1 MVYNHKL
8 FILKTRT
15 MNFQIYELSENQLI
29 IPMAINNIQAGFP
42 SPAEGY
48 EEERIDLA
56 DLLVTN
62 KASTYCVRVKG
73 NSMIDANIFAEDVL
87 VVDKSLEPTHGKI
100 VIAVVDG
107 DFTVKKLHLKGGQVK
122 LIPANPEYPE
132 IILNS
137 EQELNIWGVVS
148 YIIHKAK

>member
-1 MVYNHKL
+1 MS
-8 FILKTRT
+8 
-15 MNFQIYELSENQLI
+15 FQIYELSDNQLV
-29 IPMAINNIQAGFP
+29 IPMAASKVQAGFP

-56 DLLVTN
+56 DILITN

-73 NSMIDANIFAEDVL
+73 NSMIDANICPDDVL
-87 VVDKSLEPTHGKI
+87 VVDRSLETTHGKI

-107 DFTVKKLHLKGGQVK
+107 EFTVKTLYSKDGIVK
-122 LIPANPEYPE
+122 LIPANSEYPE
-132 IILNS
+132 IILTS

-148 YIIHKAK
+148 YIIHKAQ

>member
-1 MVYNHKL
+1 MS
-8 FILKTRT
+8 
-15 MNFQIYELSENQLI
+15 FQIYELSDNQLV
-29 IPMAINNIQAGFP
+29 IPMAASKVQAGFP

-56 DLLVTN
+56 DILITN

-73 NSMIDANIFAEDVL
+73 NSMIDANIFPDDVL
-87 VVDKSLEPTHGKI
+87 VVDKSLEATHGKI

-107 DFTVKKLHLKGGQVK
+107 EFTVKTLYSKDGIVK
-122 LIPANPEYPE
+122 LIPANSEYPE
-132 IILNS
+132 IILTS

-148 YIIHKAK
+148 YIIHKAQ

>member
-1 MVYNHKL
+1 MS
-8 FILKTRT
+8 
-15 MNFQIYELSENQLI
+15 FQIYELSDNQLV
-29 IPMAINNIQAGFP
+29 IPMAASKVQAGFP

-56 DLLVTN
+56 DILITN

-73 NSMIDANIFAEDVL
+73 NSMIDANIFPDDVL
-87 VVDKSLEPTHGKI
+87 VVDKSLEATHGKI

-107 DFTVKKLHLKGGQVK
+107 EFTVKTLYRKDGMVK
-122 LIPANPEYPE
+122 LIPANSEYPE
-132 IILNS
+132 IILTS

-148 YIIHKAK
+148 YIIHKAQ

>member
-1 MVYNHKL
+1 LTLNSSIATK
-8 FILKTRT
+8 
-15 MNFQIYELSENQLI
+15 
-29 IPMAINNIQAGFP
+29 
-42 SPAEGY
+42 
-48 EEERIDLA
+48 
-56 DLLVTN
+56 
-62 KASTYCVRVKG
+62 KASSYCVRIKG
-73 NSMIDANIFAEDVL
+73 NSIIDANIFAENVL

-122 LIPANPEYPE
+122 LIPANHEYPE

>member
-1 MVYNHKL
+1 MS
-8 FILKTRT
+8 
-15 MNFQIYELSENQLI
+15 FQIYELSDNQLV
-29 IPMAINNIQAGFP
+29 IPMAASKVQAGFP

-56 DLLVTN
+56 DILITN

-73 NSMIDANIFAEDVL
+73 NSMIDANIFPDDVL
-87 VVDKSLEPTHGKI
+87 VVDKSLEATHGKI

-107 DFTVKKLHLKGGQVK
+107 EFTVKTLYRKDGMVK
-122 LIPANPEYPE
+122 LIPANSEYPE
-132 IILNS
+132 IILTS

-148 YIIHKAK
+148 YIIHKTQ

>member
-1 MVYNHKL
+1 MS
-8 FILKTRT
+8 
-15 MNFQIYELSENQLI
+15 FQIYELSDNQLI
-29 IPMAINNIQAGFP
+29 IPMAASKVQAGFP
-42 SPAEGY
+42 SPADGY

-56 DLLVTN
+56 DILVTN

-73 NSMIDANIFAEDVL
+73 NSMVDANIYEDDVL
-87 VVDKSLEPTHGKI
+87 VVDKSLEATHGKI

-107 DFTVKKLHLKGGQVK
+107 EFTVKTLHIINNEVK

-132 IILNS
+132 IVLNS

-148 YIIHKAK
+148 YIIHKTK

>member
-1 MVYNHKL
+1 MS
-8 FILKTRT
+8 
-15 MNFQIYELSENQLI
+15 FQIYELSDNQLV
-29 IPMAINNIQAGFP
+29 IPMATSKVQAGFP

-56 DLLVTN
+56 DILITN

-73 NSMIDANIFAEDVL
+73 NSMIDANIFPDDVL
-87 VVDKSLEPTHGKI
+87 VVDKSLEATHGKI

-107 DFTVKKLHLKGGQVK
+107 EFTVKTLYSKDGIVK
-122 LIPANPEYPE
+122 LIPANSEYPE
-132 IILNS
+132 IILTS

-148 YIIHKAK
+148 YIIHKAQ

>member
-1 MVYNHKL
+1 MS
-8 FILKTRT
+8 
-15 MNFQIYELSENQLI
+15 FQIYELSDNQLV
-29 IPMAINNIQAGFP
+29 IPMAASKVQAGFP

-56 DLLVTN
+56 DILITN

-73 NSMIDANIFAEDVL
+73 NSMIDANIFPDDVL
-87 VVDKSLEPTHGKI
+87 VVDKSLEATHGKI

-107 DFTVKKLHLKGGQVK
+107 EFTVKTLYSKDGIVK
-122 LIPANPEYPE
+122 LIPANSEYPE
-132 IILNS
+132 IILTS

-148 YIIHKAK
+148 YIIHKTQ

>member
-1 MVYNHKL
+1 MS
-8 FILKTRT
+8 
-15 MNFQIYELSENQLI
+15 FQIYELSDNQLI
-29 IPMAINNIQAGFP
+29 IPMAASKVQASFP
-42 SPAEGY
+42 SPADGY

-56 DLLVTN
+56 DILVTN

-73 NSMIDANIFAEDVL
+73 NSMVDANIYEDDVL
-87 VVDKSLEPTHGKI
+87 VVDKSLEATHGKI

-107 DFTVKKLHLKGGQVK
+107 EFTVKTLHVINNEVK

-132 IILNS
+132 IVLNS

-148 YIIHKAK
+148 YIIHKTK

>member
-1 MVYNHKL
+1 
-8 FILKTRT
+8 
-15 MNFQIYELSENQLI
+15 
-29 IPMAINNIQAGFP
+29 MASSKVQAGFP
-42 SPAEGY
+42 SPADGY

-56 DLLVTN
+56 DILVTN

-73 NSMIDANIFAEDVL
+73 NSMVDANIFEDDVL

-107 DFTVKKLHLKGGQVK
+107 EFTVKTLHLLDNQVK

-132 IILNS
+132 IVLNS
-137 EQELNIWGVVS
+137 EQELTIWGVVS
-148 YIIHKAK
+148 FIIHKTK